1 MKKKIKSALISVWD
15 KQGLEDVVMKLDS
28 LGVSIYSTGGTYE
41 FIQNLGI
48 PVTSVEEI
56 TGQPEILSG
65 RVKTLHPNIFGGIL
79 YKRSSKSDKKQI
91 SEMSIPSIDLVIVD
105 LYPFE
110 ETVANL
116 ENDGLADDDAIEKID
131 IGGVSLIRA
140 AAKNHKDVLVIGHKD
155 QYGLLMNFLEA
166 GGSTEFED
174 RRELAIDAF
183 NITSNYDAEVFKYLL
198 DSEEDQDDFGSSF
211 GLQNVASGITLNVT
225 EDDNGTNDFLVS
237 WEKFGARPN
246 RVHIQNTYSTKLF
259 NSVMSDLILEKNVYT
274 EVLPD
279 SEELIIND
287 SVFAK
292 LDDSCYVSYVVVDR
306 NMDNSFIDGLLFL
319 YAPGFEGVQN
329 YIELLNECLLDFE
342 EDSDNKLNTVTLSVN
357 GLEIEPINFHNVDL
371 DVVDLYYPKS
381 TFTQL
386 EKTVRSIKKAE
397 RGLTILYGERGT
409 GKTTVINHIASK
421 LDRIVIFIP
430 NNMVDHTINNPEFRR
445 FLKRYDK
452 PIIVIDDCELVLNEI
467 YNKSNITTTNLMQ
480 MVEGFLA
487 STVDVNVITI
497 FNTDSEDKI
506 DHNLLDCNNL
516 IDVIE
521 FGCLSKDEATDLSK
535 QLGHNKK
542 YKSDTRLVDVMN
554 KRKSDSMVGIGF

>member
-15 KQGLEDVVMKLDS
+15 KQGLEDVVVKLDS
-28 LGVSIYSTGGTYE
+28 LGIDIYSTGGTYE
-41 FIQNLGI
+41 FILNLGI

-56 TGQPEILSG
+56 TGHPEILDG

-79 YKRSSKSDKKQI
+79 YKRSSKLHKKQI
-91 SEMSIPSIDLVIVD
+91 SDMSIPSIDLVIVD

-110 ETVANL
+110 QTVANMD
-116 ENDGLADDDAIEKID
+116 NDGLTDDDAIEKID

-140 AAKNHKDVLVIGHKD
+140 AAKNHKDVIVIGHKD
-155 QYGLLMNFLEA
+155 QYGLLMNVLENGA
-166 GGSTEFED
+166 STQFEE
-174 RRELAIDAF
+174 RREFAIDAF

-198 DSEEDQDDFGSSF
+198 GSEGVDDIGASF

-237 WEKFGARPN
+237 WEKFGTRPN
-246 RVHIQNTYSTKLF
+246 RVLIQNTYSTKLF
-259 NSVMSDLILEKNVYT
+259 NTVMSDLILEKNVYT
-274 EVLPD
+274 EILPD

-287 SVFAK
+287 RVFAK
-292 LDDSCYVSYVVVDR
+292 LDDSCYISYVVVDR
-306 NMDNSFIDGLLFL
+306 NMDNSFIDGVLFL
-319 YAPGFEGVQN
+319 YAPGFDGIQSYVD
-329 YIELLNECLLDFE
+329 LLNECLLDFE
-342 EDSDNKLNTVTLSVN
+342 EDSDNKLNTVTLSAN

-371 DVVDLYYPKS
+371 EGIDLYYPKS
-381 TFTQL
+381 TFTEL
-386 EKTVRSIKKAE
+386 EKAVRSIKKVDK
-397 RGLTILYGERGT
+397 GLTILYGDRGT
-409 GKTTVINHIASK
+409 GKTTIINHIASK

-430 NNMVDHTINNPEFRR
+430 NNMIEHTINNPEFRR
-445 FLKRYDK
+445 FLKRYEK

-487 STVDVNVITI
+487 STLDVNVITI

-506 DHNLLDCNNL
+506 DHNLLECNNL
-516 IDVIE
+516 IDVVE
-521 FGCLSKDEATDLSK
+521 FGCLSKEEATDLSK
-535 QLGHNKK
+535 QLGHSKK
-542 YKSDTRLVDVMN
+542 YKSPTRLVDVIN